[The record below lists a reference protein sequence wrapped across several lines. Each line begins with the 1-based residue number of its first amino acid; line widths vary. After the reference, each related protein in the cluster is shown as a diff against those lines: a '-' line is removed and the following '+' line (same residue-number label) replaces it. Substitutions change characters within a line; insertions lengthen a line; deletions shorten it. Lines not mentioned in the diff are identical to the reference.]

1 MNAENSNVYQ
11 LLEELLDWV
20 EPVLDRLPK
29 TLSLQEL
36 GKKAEQDILNSMD
49 LIGFA
54 FKAPHGIERLRYIDA
69 LIVHMTDLKT
79 IFRRIRRR
87 SKIRDPRV
95 LTSEQYAMFITLMH
109 PISTEVGRWRASNAG
124 ECSPGSSYRR
134 K

>member
-1 MNAENSNVYQ
+1 MNAENAQVYQ
-11 LLEELLDWV
+11 LLEALLDWV

-49 LIGFA
+49 LVVFA
-54 FKAPHGIERLRYIDA
+54 FKAPRGQERLRYIDA

-87 SKIRDPRV
+87 SKIREPRV
-95 LTSEQYAMFITLMH
+95 LTSEQFATFIALMH

-124 ECSPGSSYRR
+124 DCSPGSSYRR